1 MRLRDLITDA
11 GGQTLSH
18 SKLWSN
24 LACAAATFAF
34 LRQAWVGSISAEIWL
49 AYLGCVGGATVASKY
64 LSLKFRQPANAAYT
78 EPGGPYPAY
87 PPSSPYP
94 PHPSATYAAQVPVQP
109 IGVRGD

>member
-34 LRQAWVGSISAEIWL
+34 LRQAWVGSISAEIWW

-64 LSLKFRQPANAAYT
+64 LSLKWIIFQVVSLL
-78 EPGGPYPAY
+78 PGLALGVFTTYKTVYP
-87 PPSSPYP
+87 
-94 PHPSATYAAQVPVQP
+94 
-109 IGVRGD
+109 